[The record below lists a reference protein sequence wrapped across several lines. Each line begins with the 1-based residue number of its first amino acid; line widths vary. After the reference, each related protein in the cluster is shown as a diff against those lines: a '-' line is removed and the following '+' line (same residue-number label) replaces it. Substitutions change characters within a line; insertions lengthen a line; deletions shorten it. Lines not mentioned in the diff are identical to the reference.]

1 MNSNKVRRAHTL
13 IENLRKNV
21 KKNTKKREK
30 KSEKKARDP
39 IVSYPHLKKGQ
50 SPTEMY
56 PHPLDATMVLEYGMS
71 VEYNEGRREKNG
83 TMNESELTH
92 CESSHTEDRHQT
104 YRANT
109 MRKRIKKIERTYN
122 NKKKKEIYIM
132 YIETHT
138 HTQ

>member
-1 MNSNKVRRAHTL
+1 
-13 IENLRKNV
+13 
-21 KKNTKKREK
+21 
-30 KSEKKARDP
+30 
-39 IVSYPHLKKGQ
+39 
-50 SPTEMY
+50 
-56 PHPLDATMVLEYGMS
+56 
-71 VEYNEGRREKNG
+71 
-83 TMNESELTH
+83 MNESELTH

-138 HTQ
+138 HTHTINDILCVIFGKRNQS